1 MKNRNR
7 QRAVQRAPR
16 KDRVWRP
23 FEQTIAPTV
32 TTTAAQSAS
41 SFSFSVATLASDL
54 SGAAINRR
62 LILRSLRVRLAPFA
76 LIGTTTT
83 PAPQLSGQLYFNS
96 IAIGVSVPMTQIRPF
111 NATQSTVYE
120 FRVPRDLA
128 QAVTSSSSAVQVSF
142 VTYNAAG
149 ASALAYTLYPTITSR
164 WDMAEDS
171 FA

>member
-1 MKNRNR
+1 MKNRNQ
-7 QRAVQRAPR
+7 QRARSRAPR

-32 TTTAAQSAS
+32 TTTAATSTSTFA
-41 SFSFSVATLASDL
+41 FSVATLASDL

-62 LILRSLRVRLAPFA
+62 LILRSFRVRLAPFA

-96 IAIGVSVPMTQIRPF
+96 IAIGVTVPMTQIKPF
-111 NATQSTVYE
+111 NATQATVYE

-128 QAVTSSSSAVQVSF
+128 QAVGSASSSIQVNF
-142 VTYNAAG
+142 VAYNAAG